1 MKLQD
6 HLHYTD
12 FKMNHNSKKIKYST
26 EKMVDAEEKANGN
39 NVGSQE
45 QQKQLTS
52 NWLLSIYY
60 AKLDG
65 MLWNCRRIKNVIA
78 LYKYKISR
86 CTNYITWSNLAQ
98 ISALVGAQRFQIA
111 TENLVNMNSTSSHYK
126 QLPYTKLYSSTKIKK
141 YALLCCKN
149 R

>member
-52 NWLLSIYY
+52 N
-60 AKLDG
+60 
-65 MLWNCRRIKNVIA
+65 
-78 LYKYKISR
+78 
-86 CTNYITWSNLAQ
+86 
-98 ISALVGAQRFQIA
+98 
-111 TENLVNMNSTSSHYK
+111 
-126 QLPYTKLYSSTKIKK
+126 
-141 YALLCCKN
+141 
-149 R
+149 